1 MTLDPSVL
9 AKLID
14 HSLLR
19 PDFDRATLEA
29 GCRVAREYQVA
40 SVCVVPHFVAGA
52 AEILAGSGV
61 EVGTTVG
68 FPHGGHATAT
78 KVTEAE
84 RACDDGA
91 TELDLVVNVSRV
103 LSDDVDYV
111 RDDVAA
117 VLAVCRARGAKLKL
131 IFETCY
137 LDEAHKR
144 ALCELSAELGVDW
157 VKTSTGFGSKGAT
170 LADVTLLR
178 RYTPAQIGVK
188 ASGGIRELAQVLEFQ
203 PLVTRIGT
211 SNTREILE
219 EARQRAKLAR

>member
-1 MTLDPSVL
+1 MTLDPTAL

-40 SVCVVPHFVAGA
+40 SVCIVPHFVAGA
-52 AEILAGSGV
+52 RDILEGSAV

-68 FPHGGHATAT
+68 FPHGANTTAA
-78 KVTEAE
+78 KVLEAE

-103 LSDDVDYV
+103 LSDDRVYV

-117 VLAVCRARGAKLKL
+117 VLAVARARNAKLKL

-137 LDEAHKR
+137 LDDRHKR
-144 ALCELSAELGVDW
+144 ELCELSAELGVDW

-170 LADVTLLR
+170 LADVTFLR
-178 RYTPAQIGVK
+178 RHSPVHIGVK
-188 ASGGIRELAQVLEFQ
+188 ASGGIRELDQVLAFQ
-203 PLVTRIGT
+203 PFVTRIGT
-211 SNTREILE
+211 SHTREILDE
-219 EARQRAKLAR
+219 CRQRAKVPR